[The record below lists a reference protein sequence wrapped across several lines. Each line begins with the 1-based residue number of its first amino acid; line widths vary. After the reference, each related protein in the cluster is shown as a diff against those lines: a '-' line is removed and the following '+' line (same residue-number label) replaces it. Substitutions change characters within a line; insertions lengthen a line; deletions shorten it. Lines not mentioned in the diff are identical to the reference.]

1 MSLAGIAISIGVL
14 VDSSIVMAE
23 NAMHRLREHFGDEP
37 VRGDLRAIVLPA
49 CQEVGRPIFFSVV
62 IMLLSFLPVFALGG
76 MRGRCSGRWRSP
88 RRSRC

>member
-37 VRGDLRAIVLPA
+37 VT
-49 CQEVGRPIFFSVV
+49 GRPAGDRPAG
-62 IMLLSFLPVFALGG
+62 LPSRSA
-76 MRGRCSGRWRSP
+76 GRSSSRS
-88 RRSRC
+88 